1 MRSHAHRDS
10 PRCHLSSLLVWAVA
24 VMLLSAAPATSSAA
38 DDEIFWED
46 LRSKEGSLRRA
57 TFLVADAACG
67 YQVMAE
73 PRTMGTLLRHVNKL
87 VVHSIQGH
95 FQDVS
100 VHERFFLVGNVES
113 RYHRMVNGSDRLEWR
128 LVSGRQA
135 RHDGTWVVE
144 AREDGSA
151 EVTFEN
157 LIKAKYAIHQGLLR
171 RIQDRTMSDIVD
183 AVRERCGEGAGVE
196 PGRSET
202 TSAESLDKEPGSR
215 GHQVST
221 SDKDGAAAA
230 GAQSR

>member
-1 MRSHAHRDS
+1 MRSNAHCDS
-10 PRCHLSSLLVWAVA
+10 PKCHLSSLLIRGVA
-24 VMLLSAAPATSSAA
+24 VFLLFAAPGIAHAA
-38 DDEIFWED
+38 DDEVSWED
-46 LRSKEGSLRRA
+46 LRSSEGSLRRA
-57 TFLVADAACG
+57 VFLVADASCA
-67 YQVMAE
+67 YRVMAE

-87 VVHSIQGH
+87 VVHSIHGQ

-144 AREDGSA
+144 TREDGSA

-183 AVRERCGEGAGVE
+183 AVRERCGEATE
-196 PGRSET
+196 PDPARSKSA
-202 TSAESLDKEPGSR
+202 SAEGLDKEPGSR
-215 GHQVST
+215 DRPVST
-221 SDKDGAAAA
+221 SDKNAAAA
-230 GAQSR
+230 GTKSR